1 MNIEPPQ
8 YSNNNIQSN
17 NISYYNNE
25 ITPNTPPP
33 DYSINTTSIVAY
45 PSVLLDLDSE
55 KKKCIFRVLFMCLS
69 LVCVGQRLFVGEE
82 KKTSV
87 ALTSRSRFVRII
99 AKIASQKSHSL
110 YVLTSWWT
118 TKTTLRAKRD
128 NRNTKRTLTHRAC
141 ASA

>member
-1 MNIEPPQ
+1 MFLFFCLFFPFFLLLLRFFFFFSRAWGCFGGCQIRHD
-8 YSNNNIQSN
+8 
-17 NISYYNNE
+17 E
-25 ITPNTPPP
+25 IPFF
-33 DYSINTTSIVAY
+33 YFFFA
-45 PSVLLDLDSE
+45 LR

-69 LVCVGQRLFVGEE
+69 LFCFGQRLFVGEE

-99 AKIASQKSHSL
+99 AKIASQKSHYSL

-128 NRNTKRTLTHRAC
+128 NRNTKRRTLTHRAC